1 MASQTQTAATQSK
14 SPSGLAL
21 LFIAVAGVGIVMAIA
36 WAMFSAASAPSVT
49 APDKTTIQVLQ
60 EPGLLDQRQGE
71 RSTVTSSAPGNPYVN
86 IHGPARKPSV
96 PSIVTDGLVEHRRGE
111 RGMELPNGTF
121 LSPSQVE
128 HRRGELER
136 D

>member
-1 MASQTQTAATQSK
+1 MVSQTQTAATQSK

-21 LFIAVAGVGIVMAIA
+21 LFVAIAGVGIVIAIA
-36 WAMFSAASAPSVT
+36 WAMFSAGSAPSVT
-49 APDKTTIQVLQ
+49 TPDRTTIQVLQ

-71 RSTVTSSAPGNPYVN
+71 RSGVTYSAPGNPYVN
-86 IHGPARKPSV
+86 IHPANKPYV

-121 LSPSQVE
+121 LSPSLVE